1 MCLPALLDSK
11 SFPLGKIVLELQ
23 LMLNLKPPEVS
34 SGLLGRKFRLN
45 PIEFLCQLAE
55 KGDITTFK
63 VANQRVFFLNHPDFI
78 RDVLVTNA
86 HKFIKGRALQKAK
99 KVLGEGLLTSEGSF
113 HLRQRR
119 MMQPAFHRQRIN
131 QYAEVM
137 IQYGE
142 RFSDRWN
149 EGDVLDIDKEMMRLT
164 LQIVAKTLFNADVE
178 DEADEVGKSLTAL
191 VEMFQYLLLPFL
203 DTLEKL
209 PLPQSRRFRKAKASL
224 DAVIYRIIKERRES
238 GEDKGDLLSMLL
250 MAQDEEDNSRMTDE
264 QVRDEALTLF
274 LAGHETTANALTFSW
289 YLLSQNPEKELK
301 LIEELN
307 RVLNGRLPT
316 PEDYQKLRYT
326 EAVLAESMRL
336 FPPAWA
342 LGRLA
347 VEDHE
352 IAGYLIPKG
361 SLVLVSMYV
370 THRDKRFWQN
380 SDEFIPERWEE
391 ISVKEA
397 SNKYIYFPFGGG
409 VRRCIG
415 ENFAWTE
422 GVLLLATIARKWK
435 LQLEPSQRFAVK
447 PMITLRPK
455 YGMKMRLQK
464 RK

>member
-1 MCLPALLDSK
+1 MRD
-11 SFPLGKIVLELQ
+11 
-23 LMLNLKPPEVS
+23 LKPPEIR
-34 SGLLGRKFRLN
+34 SGFLGRRFRLN
-45 PIEFLCQLAE
+45 PIEFLCQLSK

-63 VANQRVFFLNHPDFI
+63 VANQRVFFLNHPDLV

-142 RFSDRWN
+142 RFSDRWH
-149 EGDVLDIDKEMMRLT
+149 EDDVLDIDKEMMRLT

-178 DEADEVGKSLTAL
+178 DEADEVGKALTAL
-191 VEMFQYLLLPFL
+191 VETFQYLLLPFV

-209 PLPQSRRFRKAKASL
+209 PLPQSHRFRKAKNSL
-224 DAVIYRIIKERRES
+224 DQLIYRIIQERRES
-238 GEDKGDLLSMLL
+238 VEDKGDLLSMLL
-250 MAQDEEDNSRMTDE
+250 VAQDEEDKSTMTDE

-289 YLLSQNPEKELK
+289 YLLSQHPEKEAK
-301 LIEELN
+301 LVDELN
-307 RVLNGRLPT
+307 QVLKGRLPV
-316 PEDYQKLRYT
+316 PEDHQKLRYT

-336 FPPAWA
+336 YPPAWA

-347 VEDHE
+347 IEDHE
-352 IAGYLIPKG
+352 ISGYKIPRG

-370 THRDKRFWQN
+370 AHRDERFWQKPN
-380 SDEFIPERWEE
+380 EFIPERWEK

-397 SNKYIYFPFGGG
+397 SNKYIYFPFGCG

-422 GVLLLATIARKWK
+422 AVLLLATIARKWK
-435 LQLEPSQRFAVK
+435 LQLDPSQKFAIK

-464 RK
+464 RR

>member
-1 MCLPALLDSK
+1 MFYP
-11 SFPLGKIVLELQ
+11 
-23 LMLNLKPPEVS
+23 KPPEVK
-34 SGLLGRKFRLN
+34 SGFLGRRFRLN
-45 PIEFLCQLAE
+45 PIEFLCQLSK

-63 VANQRVFFLNHPDFI
+63 VANQRVFFLNHPDLV

-119 MMQPAFHRQRIN
+119 MIQPAFHRQRIN

-142 RFSDRWN
+142 RFSNKWHED
-149 EGDVLDIDKEMMRLT
+149 DVPDIDKEMMRLT

-178 DEADEVGKSLTAL
+178 DEADEVGKALTAL
-191 VEMFQYLLLPFL
+191 VETFQYLLLPFV

-209 PLPQSRRFRKAKASL
+209 PLPQSLRFRKAKNSL
-224 DAVIYRIIKERRES
+224 DQLIYRIIQERRES

-250 MAQDEEDNSRMTDE
+250 VAQDEEDNSTMTDE
-264 QVRDEALTLF
+264 QVRNEALTLF

-289 YLLSQNPEKELK
+289 YLLSQHPEKEAK
-301 LIEELN
+301 LVDELN
-307 RVLNGRLPT
+307 QVLKGRLPV
-316 PEDYQKLRYT
+316 PEDYHKLRYT
-326 EAVLAESMRL
+326 EAILAESMRL
-336 FPPAWA
+336 YPPAWA

-347 VEDHE
+347 IEDHE
-352 IAGYLIPKG
+352 ISGYKIPRG

-370 THRDKRFWQN
+370 AHRDERFWQKPN
-380 SDEFIPERWEE
+380 EFIPERWEK
-391 ISVKEA
+391 ISIKEA
-397 SNKYIYFPFGGG
+397 SNKYIYFPFGCG

-435 LQLEPSQRFAVK
+435 LQLEPSQKFAIK
-447 PMITLRPK
+447 PMITLRPR

-464 RK
+464 RT